1 MKRSDDPG
9 EDRESRGGFGPMKVR
24 GDEEALAPL
33 LGREFK
39 NLTPTSSR
47 YSRSKREN
55 VSRTSIDFT
64 IGRLSAG
71 QAVTELDVYEHSFSR
86 YRRADSLIVLR
97 EVRRRYPK
105 NTTLEIKN
113 GLYTLIPVPGRSA

>member
-1 MKRSDDPG
+1 MKRKSTPG
-9 EDRESRGGFGPMKVR
+9 DRSPGVFGSLTLG
-24 GDEEALAPL
+24 GDEKTLVPL
-33 LGREFK
+33 LCREFK